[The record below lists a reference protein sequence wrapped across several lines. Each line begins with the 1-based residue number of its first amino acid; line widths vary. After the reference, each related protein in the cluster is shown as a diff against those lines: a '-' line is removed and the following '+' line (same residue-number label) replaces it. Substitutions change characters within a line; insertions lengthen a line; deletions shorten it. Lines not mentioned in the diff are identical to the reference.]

1 LQEYRI
7 VTKEGDLRWISDE
20 TVCERNEEGEITYY
34 EGVIIDVTERRK
46 AEEQLILQQMQLREL
61 NSTLEKRVQEEVTK
75 NREKDMILIQQNR
88 QAALG
93 EILDHIAHQWKQPLN
108 ILNLIMYEL
117 EYTHSK
123 GELTEEQ
130 VKKTVVK
137 VTALTENMS
146 QTINVFRDFYRP
158 DKEKTVF
165 SIGESIGKALS
176 FIVPALNF
184 DSIKIELDADPE
196 LSAIGYPKEYAQ
208 VILNIIANARDA
220 FKERIAENHLI
231 KIRAFADADKAI
243 VDITDNAGGIPDG
256 CLDKIFDI
264 YFTTKESSGGT
275 GIGLYMSKN
284 IIEKNMGGML
294 SVCNVEQGAQFR
306 ISLDTPNDIGL
317 AR

>member
-1 LQEYRI
+1 
-7 VTKEGDLRWISDE
+7 
-20 TVCERNEEGEITYY
+20 
-34 EGVIIDVTERRK
+34 
-46 AEEQLILQQMQLREL
+46 
-61 NSTLEKRVQEEVTK
+61 
-75 NREKDMILIQQNR
+75 MILIQQNR

-108 ILNLIMYEL
+108 ILNLIMYEM

-165 SIGESIGKALS
+165 SIRESIDKALS
-176 FIVPALNF
+176 FIVPALRF
-184 DSIKIELDADPE
+184 DAIEIELVVDPE
-196 LSAIGYPKEYAQ
+196 LSAVGYPKEYAQ
-208 VILNIIANARDA
+208 VFLNIMANARDA
-220 FKERIAENHLI
+220 FKERRGENPLI

-243 VDITDNAGGIPDG
+243 VEISDNAGGIPDG

-264 YFTTKESSGGT
+264 YFTTKESTGGT

-284 IIEKNMGGML
+284 IIERNMGGML

-306 ISLDTPNDIGL
+306 ISLDTPADTEYSH
-317 AR
+317 